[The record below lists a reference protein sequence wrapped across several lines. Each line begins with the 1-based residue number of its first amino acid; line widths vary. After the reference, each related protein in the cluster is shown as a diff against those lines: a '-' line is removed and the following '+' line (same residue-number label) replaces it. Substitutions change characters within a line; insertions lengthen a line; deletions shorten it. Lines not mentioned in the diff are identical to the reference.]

1 MLAPLLQRARK
12 YAPGTDVGLA
22 LGVVLLLAVLVLPL
36 PTVLLDMGLALSIT
50 ASVLVLMVA
59 LFLRRPLDFT
69 SFPTLLLLTTLLRLS
84 LNVATTRLILSR
96 GSEGPL
102 AAGHVVAAFGG
113 FLMGGDVVIGVIL
126 FAILLVVNFMV
137 ITKGSGR
144 IAEVAARF
152 SLDAMPG
159 KQLAIDAEL
168 SSGLINEAKA
178 RLRRRELEEESGFYG
193 AMDGAAKFVRGDAIA
208 GLLITS
214 INVFGGFAI
223 GLIRHGMP
231 LADAAATFTTLS
243 VGDGLVSQI
252 PALLVSTAAGI
263 VVTKGGME
271 GAADT
276 VLVRQLGGS
285 PKPLAMAAGAAGV
298 LAVMPG
304 LPMLPFLALAGLAG
318 GGAWLRWKHP
328 VAATGADAPSATPA
342 LPAEPPI
349 ADALRMDMIRLELG
363 YGLLSLAGGDA
374 PRLTEQIKGLR
385 RAIAAEMGFVLPPV
399 RIQDNVA
406 LGADVYSIRI
416 KEIEAGR
423 GELRPTQVLV
433 MDPRGGLPALPGERT
448 TEPTFGLPALWVE
461 PSRRDEA
468 MARGCTVV
476 DPPSVLTT
484 HITEIVRDSMA
495 ELLSYA
501 ETQKLLDDLPR
512 EQQKLVGDLIPSQIS
527 IGGVQ
532 RILQALLAERV
543 SIRDLPTVL
552 EGVAEACG
560 GQARPTGAIV
570 AHVRARLARQI
581 SDSHTS
587 PGGYIPLVVLSP
599 DWERD
604 FADSLIGPA
613 EDRQLAMAPS
623 KLGEF
628 MTRLRTTFD
637 AAQAVGET
645 PVLLSSAGIR
655 AHLRAVVERI
665 RPATPVLAQSE
676 IFPRAR
682 IRTVGTI

>member
-1 MLAPLLQRARK
+1 M
-12 YAPGTDVGLA
+12 
-22 LGVVLLLAVLVLPL
+22 LLAVLVIPL
-36 PTVLLDMGLALSIT
+36 PTVLLDMGLAISIT

-59 LFLRRPLDFT
+59 IFLRRPLDFT

-84 LNVATTRLILSR
+84 LNVATTRLILSH
-96 GSEGPL
+96 GSEGQL

-159 KQLAIDAEL
+159 KQMAIDADL

-178 RLRRRELEEESGFYG
+178 RLRRKELEEESGFYG

-231 LADAAATFTTLS
+231 FADAAATFTTLS

-252 PALLVSTAAGI
+252 PALLVSVAAGI

-285 PKPLAMAAGAAGV
+285 PKPLAMAAGAAAV
-298 LAVMPG
+298 LALMPG

-318 GGAWLRWKHP
+318 GGAWLRHKHP
-328 VAATGADAPSATPA
+328 PAAAASDVAAPAPKPQG
-342 LPAEPPI
+342 EPPI

-363 YGLLSLAGGDA
+363 YGLLALAGGNT

-399 RIQDNVA
+399 RIQDNVQ
-406 LGADVYSIRI
+406 LGADIYAIRI

-433 MDPRGGLPALPGERT
+433 MDPNGGIPPFPGERT

-461 PSRRDEA
+461 PARRDEA

-476 DPPSVLTT
+476 DPASVLTT

-495 ELLSYA
+495 DLLSYA

-512 EQQKLVGDLIPSQIS
+512 EQQKLVGDLVPSQLS
-527 IGGVQ
+527 LGGVQ
-532 RILQALLAERV
+532 RVLQALLAERV

-552 EGVAEACG
+552 EGIAEACG
-560 GQARPTGAIV
+560 GQPRPIGAIV
-570 AHVRARLARQI
+570 GHVRARLARQI
-581 SDSHTS
+581 SDSHTGPS
-587 PGGYIPLVVLSP
+587 GYIPLVTLSP
-599 DWERD
+599 EWEAA
-604 FADSLIGPA
+604 FAESLVGPP

-623 KLGEF
+623 RLSDF
-628 MTRLRTTFD
+628 INRLRSAFD
-637 AAQAVGET
+637 AAQTMGEM
-645 PVLLSSAGIR
+645 PVLLSSGGIR

-665 RPATPVLAQSE
+665 RPSTPVLAQAE

>member
-1 MLAPLLQRARK
+1 MLPQLQALLRK
-12 YAPGTDVGLA
+12 YSPGTDIGLA
-22 LGVVLLLAVLVLPL
+22 FGMMLLLTVLVIPL
-36 PTVLLDMGLALSIT
+36 PTALLDIGLALSIT

-84 LNVATTRLILSR
+84 LNVATTRLILSH

-159 KQLAIDAEL
+159 KQMAIDADL

-178 RLRRRELEEESGFYG
+178 RVRRKELEEESGFYG

-208 GLLITS
+208 GLLITC
-214 INVFGGFAI
+214 INIFGGFAI

-231 LADAAATFTTLS
+231 FADAAATFTTLS

-276 VLVRQLGGS
+276 VLIRQLGGS
-285 PKPLAMAAGAAGV
+285 PKPLAMAAGAA
-298 LAVMPG
+298 AVMALLPG
-304 LPMLPFLALAGLAG
+304 LPMLPFLGLAGLAG
-318 GGAWLRWKHP
+318 AGAWVRWKHP
-328 VAATGADAPSATPA
+328 PPQPGDAPPVVAAPPG
-342 LPAEPPI
+342 EPPI
-349 ADALRMDMIRLELG
+349 SDALRIDTIRLELG

-399 RIQDNVA
+399 RIQDNMQ
-406 LGADVYSIRI
+406 LGADMYSIRI
-416 KEIEAGR
+416 KEIEGGR
-423 GELRPTQVLV
+423 GELRPARVLA
-433 MDPRGGLPALPGERT
+433 MDPNGGIPPFPGERT
-448 TEPTFGLPALWVE
+448 TEPTFGLPAMWIE

-468 MARGCTVV
+468 LARGCTVV

-484 HITEIVRDSMA
+484 HITEVVRENMA
-495 ELLSYA
+495 ELLSYS

-512 EQQKLVGDLIPSQIS
+512 EQHKLVGDLIPSQIS
-527 IGGVQ
+527 VGGVQ
-532 RILQALLAERV
+532 RVLQALLAERV
-543 SIRDLPTVL
+543 SVRDLPTVL
-552 EGVAEACG
+552 EGIAEACG
-560 GQARPTGAIV
+560 GQSRPAAAIV

-581 SDSHTS
+581 SDSHTG
-587 PGGYIPLVVLSP
+587 PAGYIPLIALSP
-599 DWERD
+599 EWEAA
-604 FADSLIGPA
+604 FAESLVGPP

-623 KLGEF
+623 RLGEF
-628 MTRLRTTFD
+628 MHRLRAAFD
-637 AAQAVGET
+637 AAQAAGEM
-645 PVLLSSAGIR
+645 PVLLSSGGIR
-655 AHLRAVVERI
+655 AHLRAIVERI
-665 RPATPVLAQSE
+665 RPATPVLAQAE